1 LEVEMLNRRSLPV
14 VLAIMALVGM
24 VHAEDRVQSELKFV
38 AHNKAEKTAGVWV
51 DGQYVGFVK
60 ELTGDKKIVL
70 LPGKHE
76 VLVRQA
82 WYKDYIEQ
90 VILEPGQ
97 TSVVNVALVRDQH
110 PTSREATGELKISA
124 TPSRAAVFV
133 DNQFAGHVDEFD
145 GVGKAMLLT
154 PGRHSVR
161 VALPGYL
168 PFETVVDLRPH
179 QKLKLQTDL
188 VKGSITEAG
197 SLVNQPVK

>member
-1 LEVEMLNRRSLPV
+1 MFGRRTVPAI
-14 VLAIMALVGM
+14 LAIMALLSL

-38 AHNKAEKTAGVWV
+38 ARTKADKTAGVWV

-82 WYKDYIEQ
+82 WYKDYVQ
-90 VILEPGQ
+90 NVVLEPGQ
-97 TSVVNVALVRDQH
+97 TSVVNVSLVRDAH
-110 PTSREATGELKISA
+110 PATREATGELKISA

-161 VALPGYL
+161 IALPGYL

-179 QKLKLQTDL
+179 QKLKIQTEL

-197 SLVNQPVK
+197 SLVNQQ

>member
-1 LEVEMLNRRSLPV
+1 MFGRRSVPAI
-14 VLAIMALVGM
+14 LAIMALLSL

-38 AHNKAEKTAGVWV
+38 ARTKADKTAGVWV

-82 WYKDYIEQ
+82 WYKDYVQ
-90 VILEPGQ
+90 NVVLEPGQ
-97 TSVVNVALVRDQH
+97 TSVVNVSLVKDAY
-110 PTSREATGELKISA
+110 PATREATGELKISA

-179 QKLKLQTDL
+179 QKLKIQTEL

-197 SLVNQPVK
+197 SLVNQQ